1 MGSSLCGRL
10 SNGGGIGNDSD
21 CVCDIRS
28 DFDSG
33 GYNNMVGMNVV
44 KSLLA
49 IVCLIIFGVIG
60 GVIFD
65 IIEYIGKGKQDER
78 GNEMR

>member
-10 SNGGGIGNDSD
+10 SNGGIGNDRD
-21 CVCDIRS
+21 CVCDIR
-28 DFDSG
+28 FDSDSG
-33 GYNNMVGMNVV
+33 DINDMVGMSAV

-49 IVCLIIFGVIG
+49 IVGLIIFGVIG

-78 GNEMR
+78 DK